1 MKPQKPYRQQGADT
15 TALQLAAEHQRN
27 HPEASEEE
35 SLKAGHKLK
44 NLDRRL
50 AEWWAL
56 PPEKRP
62 RLP

>member
-1 MKPQKPYRQQGADT
+1 MTTPEPYRQQWADT

-35 SLKAGHKLK
+35 CLRAGHMLK
-44 NLDRRL
+44 NLDRRM

-56 PPEKRP
+56 PPEKRTI
-62 RLP
+62 LP